1 MPTLRSPRLRPVRAV
16 ALAVLAVALVA
27 LLPLLR
33 PAAPAAA
40 SVPADCLRAQGAA
53 ERSSPFS
60 QAIPSVATPRRVAL
74 TTRLVG
80 RGAWSYFGDPRA
92 VTYGPWIYTGW
103 ITSKG
108 NVRVSRFKPG
118 TTDPPQTVTLGK
130 TGADDHN
137 NPSLMVTAKGRIV
150 AFFSPHSGRFL
161 PKDGPGQMYYRF
173 TVKPGAINDWTPAK
187 KLAVNAPGELGYTY
201 PNPISLTE
209 DKTFLAWR
217 GGCWKPTF
225 AIREGTTWGNARE
238 IVQGPNGQRP
248 YAKYAGGR
256 PGSGVVHMCYTE
268 SHPRQSQTGVHCLE
282 YKDRRFSKA
291 NGERVAGLAELPI
304 PAANGDP
311 VYRYDPKY
319 GKAWVMD
326 VADDG
331 EGRPVVI
338 FTTGYYR
345 NAQRFM
351 YGRWTGSAWQVS
363 EIAPA
368 FSDAYQRHS
377 AGMFET
383 GGMALDPRDPY
394 TVYLGRVIDR
404 RAKVEKWQSLDR
416 GLTWQR
422 VQRISPTAANC
433 FRPTAVDLKGTTTVL
448 MVCGDLKYWTTF
460 NTTIRAVTLG
470 PEGSTPPPEDPTPK
484 PEGAPAPVAP

>member
-1 MPTLRSPRLRPVRAV
+1 MVVVVVAGLFAAAPSFLRPGTT
-16 ALAVLAVALVA
+16 
-27 LLPLLR
+27 
-33 PAAPAAA
+33 PASAA
-40 SVPADCLRAQGAA
+40 SVPPDCLRAQGAD
-53 ERSSPFS
+53 ERSSPF
-60 QAIPSVATPRRVAL
+60 ARALPRAATPRRVAL

-92 VTYGPWIYTGW
+92 VTYGPWVYTGW
-103 ITSKG
+103 ITNEG
-108 NVRVSRFKPG
+108 DVRVSRFKPG
-118 TTDPPQTVTLGK
+118 TTDPPQTVTLGR
-130 TGADDHN
+130 TGVDDHN

-173 TVKPGAINDWTPAK
+173 TRKPGAINDWTPAK
-187 KLAVNAPGELGYTY
+187 TLPVNAPGELGYTY

-238 IVQGPNGQRP
+238 IVQGPSGQRP
-248 YAKYAGGR
+248 YATYAGGR

-268 SHPRQSQTGVHCLE
+268 SHPRQSKTGVHCLE
-282 YKDRRFSKA
+282 YEDRRFSKA
-291 NGERVAGLAELPI
+291 NGERVAGLAELPV

-311 VYRYDPKY
+311 VYRYDERL
-319 GKAWVMD
+319 GRAWVMD

-351 YGRWTGSAWQVS
+351 YGRWTGTQWQVS
-363 EIAPA
+363 EVAPA
-368 FSDAYQRHS
+368 FSDAFQRHA

-433 FRPTAVDLKGTTTVL
+433 FRPTAVDLKGRTTVL
-448 MVCGDLKYWTTF
+448 MVCGDLRYWTTF

-470 PEGSTPPPEDPTPK
+470 PEGSVPPPEDPSPK
-484 PEGAPAPVAP
+484 PDGTPAPVPVPDPAPPAP